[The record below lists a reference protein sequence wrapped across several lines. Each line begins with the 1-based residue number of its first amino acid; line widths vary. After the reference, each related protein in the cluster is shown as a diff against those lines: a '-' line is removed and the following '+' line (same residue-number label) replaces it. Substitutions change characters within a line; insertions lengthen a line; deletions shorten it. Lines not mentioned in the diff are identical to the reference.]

1 MSQTEKGLL
10 AFAIA
15 ALVAAI
21 ASVIF
26 LPQYALHVLYVLIVS
41 QVLLLGFYIVNST
54 LLLYRII
61 FIAFIV
67 GWAGTLLRLFH
78 EPSWQVVYSVKYFAE
93 LLLGILMLA
102 KIARSYGK
110 DGFQL
115 YPFLLGILLILPA
128 LYSLGLVFHL
138 MPGDQG
144 NLSDV
149 LYIPL
154 IGVIFTLMTNNNL
167 WAGYKKEEQYAITYM
182 LIVIIL
188 PVAQYFIEQY
198 IQ

>member
-26 LPQYALHVLYVLIVS
+26 LPQYALHVLYVLILS

-67 GWAGTLLRLFH
+67 GWVGTLLRLFH

-93 LLLGILMLA
+93 LILGILMLA

-154 IGVIFTLMTNNNL
+154 IGVIFTLMSNNNL
-167 WAGYKKEEQYAITYM
+167 WGGYKKEEQYAITYM